1 MSATIAQRA
10 ADATSDR
17 LVAYLIDFALL
28 SAAAFVLWI
37 VAAVVSSVLSFGAGM
52 GMDAAGPSAVT
63 SGSLLATMAVSVV
76 VYGVLWLAIGA
87 ILVWYFVYYADDGQT
102 FGKRSQDVAV
112 VSDDGAAPSKR
123 QRWIRTGILLAPF
136 PLMALLGAFLQGLG
150 FVFAAFIMAVWL
162 VIEAAVMFVSDDG
175 QRIGD
180 RVANT
185 YVVGTD
191 A

>member
-28 SAAAFVLWI
+28 SGAAFVLWI
-37 VAAVVSSVLSFGAGM
+37 IAAVVSSVLSFGAGM
-52 GMDAAGPSAVT
+52 GMDAADPAAVT
-63 SGSLLATMAVSVV
+63 SGSLLATMAVNVV

-123 QRWIRTGILLAPF
+123 QRWIRAGILLAPF
-136 PLMALLGAFLQGLG
+136 PLMALLGAVLQGLG

-162 VIEAAVMFVSDDG
+162 VIEAAVMFLSDDG

-180 RVANT
+180 RAANT

-191 A
+191 G

>member
-17 LVAYLIDFALL
+17 LAAYLIDFALL
-28 SAAAFVLWI
+28 SAAAFGLWI
-37 VAAVVSSVLSFGAGM
+37 VSAVISSVLSFGAGM
-52 GMDAAGPSAVT
+52 GMNAADPSAID
-63 SGSLLATMAVSVV
+63 SGAFLATAAFGFVIR
-76 VYGVLWLAIGA
+76 GVLWLAIGA
-87 ILVWYFVYYADDGQT
+87 VLIWYFVYYADTGQT

-112 VSDDGAAPSKR
+112 VDEDGGAPSKR
-123 QRWIRTGILLAPF
+123 QRLIRTALLLLPF
-136 PLMALLGAFLQGLG
+136 PLMALLGLFG
-150 FVFAAFIMAVWL
+150 FVGFFFAMFLMAVWL
-162 VIEAAVMFVSDDG
+162 AVEAGVMFVSDDG

-191 A
+191 V

>member
-10 ADATSDR
+10 DDATSDR
-17 LVAYLIDFALL
+17 LVAYLVDFALL
-28 SAAAFVLWI
+28 SGAAFLLWI
-37 VAAVVSSVLSFGAGM
+37 VSAVVSSVLSFGAGM
-52 GMDAAGPSAVT
+52 GLESAGPSAVS
-63 SGSLLATMAVSVV
+63 SGSFLATAAISIVV
-76 VYGVLWLAIGA
+76 NGVLWLAIGA
-87 ILVWYFVYYADDGQT
+87 VLVWYFVYDADDGQT

-112 VSDDGAAPSKR
+112 VGEDGSGPTKR

-136 PLMALLGAFLQGLG
+136 PFMALLGAFLGGVG
-150 FVFAAFIMAVWL
+150 FFLALFIMAAWL
-162 VIEAAVMFVSDDG
+162 VVEAVVMFASDDG

-180 RVANT
+180 RVADT

>member
-10 ADATSDR
+10 DDATSDR
-17 LVAYLIDFALL
+17 LVAYLIDFALVG
-28 SAAAFVLWI
+28 AVAFVLWA
-37 VAAVVSSVLSFGAGM
+37 VAAVVSSVISVGAM
-52 GMDAAGPSAVT
+52 SEMDPGSASAVG
-63 SGSLLATMAVSVV
+63 GSSFLAATLISIVIYAF
-76 VYGVLWLAIGA
+76 LWLAIGA
-87 ILVWYFVYYADDGQT
+87 VLVWYFVYYADDGQT

-112 VSDDGAAPSKR
+112 VSDDGGAPSKR
-123 QRWIRTGILLAPF
+123 QRWIRTGILIAPF
-136 PLMALLGAFLQGLG
+136 PLMALLGTLLQGLG

-162 VIEAAVMFVSDDG
+162 AIEAAVMFASDDG